1 MNNLFT
7 IIIND
12 IIQNHSL
19 IIKIFVSILL
29 ILLSWLIKRIIL
41 SAIMRRTEDVYRRYS
56 ARKSIN
62 NTVSFITVFFLFW
75 LWIAG
80 IRSMATYLGLLSAGI
95 AIALKDFIIN
105 LAGWFFIIW
114 RKPFDVGDRIEIGNK
129 KGDIIDIR
137 IFEFSM
143 LEVGSRIDAEQST
156 GRVLHIPK
164 GQILTKT
171 LANYNREFNYIW
183 NEIPVVITFESN
195 WKKTKTML
203 LNIGEKHS
211 SHLNE
216 TAKKSIKNASRKF
229 LIYFSSLTPNVY
241 TKTKEYGIL
250 LTLRYLC
257 EPKKIRISESEIWE
271 DILKEIK
278 KTKDIELAYPTYRIT
293 EREQK

>member
-1 MNNLFT
+1 MNNLLS

-19 IIKIFVSILL
+19 IIKIIISILL
-29 ILLSWLIKRIIL
+29 ILLSWLTKRIIL

-62 NTVSFITVFFLFW
+62 NTISFITVFSLFW
-75 LWIAG
+75 LWFAG

-114 RKPFDVGDRIEIGNK
+114 RKPFDVGDRIEIGDK

-156 GRVLHIPK
+156 GRVLHIPN
-164 GQILTKT
+164 GQILSKP
-171 LANYNREFNYIW
+171 LANYNREFDHIW
-183 NEIPVVITFESN
+183 NEIPVTITFESN
-195 WKKTKTML
+195 WKKAKKML
-203 LNIGEKHS
+203 FEIGERHS

-216 TAKKSIKNASRKF
+216 TARKSIKAASKKF
-229 LIYFSSLTPNVY
+229 LIYYSSLTPTVY
-241 TKTKEYGIL
+241 IKTKDYGII

-257 EPKKIRISESEIWE
+257 KPKEIRPSESEIWE
-271 DILKEIK
+271 ELLGEIE
-278 KTKDIELAYPTYRIT
+278 KTKDIEFAYPTYRIT
-293 EREQK
+293 KKEKK

>member
-1 MNNLFT
+1 MNNLFS

-12 IIQNHSL
+12 IVQNHLL
-19 IIKIFVSILL
+19 IIKIIISILL
-29 ILLSWLIKRIIL
+29 ILLSWITKRIIL

-62 NTVSFITVFFLFW
+62 NTISFITIFFLFW
-75 LWIAG
+75 LWFAG

-114 RKPFDVGDRIEIGNK
+114 RKPFDVGDRIEIGNR

-156 GRVLHIPK
+156 GRVLHIPN
-164 GQILTKT
+164 GQILSKT

-183 NEIPVVITFESN
+183 NEIPIIITFESN
-195 WKKTKTML
+195 WNKTKALL
-203 LNIGEKHS
+203 LNIGKKHS

-216 TAKKSIKNASRKF
+216 KAKKSIKAASKKF
-229 LIYFSSLTPNVY
+229 LIYFSSLSPTVY
-241 TKTKEYGIL
+241 TSTKEYGIL

-257 EPKKIRISESEIWE
+257 EPKKIRLSESEIWE
-271 DILKEIK
+271 ELLREIK
-278 KTKDIELAYPTYRIT
+278 KSEDINLAYPTYRIT
-293 EREQK
+293 EKDNK

>member
-1 MNNLFT
+1 
-7 IIIND
+7 
-12 IIQNHSL
+12 
-19 IIKIFVSILL
+19 
-29 ILLSWLIKRIIL
+29 
-41 SAIMRRTEDVYRRYS
+41 
-56 ARKSIN
+56 
-62 NTVSFITVFFLFW
+62 VSFITVFFLFW

-105 LAGWFFIIW
+105 LAGLVFIIW

-156 GRVLHIPK
+156 GRVLHIPN
-164 GQILTKT
+164 GQILSKP

-195 WKKTKTML
+195 WKKAKKIL
-203 LNIGEKHS
+203 FEIGEKHS

-216 TAKKSIKNASRKF
+216 TARKSIKAASKKF
-229 LIYFSSLTPNVY
+229 LIYYSSLTPTVY
-241 TKTKEYGIL
+241 TKTKDYGII

-271 DILKEIK
+271 DLLKEIK
-278 KTKDIELAYPTYRIT
+278 KSKDIEFAYPTYRIT